1 MNKGYRPLIIED
13 IDGNKVFVNCC
24 LIVSITKNECFAQND
39 QYVVEISEAL
49 AKLRI
54 SRSVAEILM
63 DRLVDEL
70 FFTAESIEKE
80 KAILSQPEEQD
91 EV

>member
-24 LIVSITKNECFAQND
+24 SIVSITNACFAQND

-91 EV
+91 NV